1 MALSYISEK
10 INIFF
15 SVASTPQDRNLFNE
29 LQKHL
34 SLQRHLGLIEIW
46 YDSAFSISLYDIL
59 AYLIHYFKK
68 VESNILFSRSEQ

>member
-34 SLQRHLGLIEIW
+34 SLQRRLGLIEFVAILHLPM
-46 YDSAFSISLYDIL
+46 SARLRMNNCCVNPNLLCLRKIG
-59 AYLIHYFKK
+59 
-68 VESNILFSRSEQ
+68 SRSL